1 MYFSAQLLLLDM
13 IFLTLSRKPGKNL
26 VIVLSSVYIFYDLSL
41 STRLTKLLRFKLNQI
56 TRKRSGRTRLTTL
69 LRWEIFTR
77 PARKPWL
84 NQAYHVS
91 EVGDFNQA
99 YQAFEV
105 EIVKQVYQKTLV
117 KPGLP
122 GF

>member
-13 IFLTLSRKPGKNL
+13 ILSTLSRKPGRNL
-26 VIVLSSVYIFYDLSL
+26 VIVFSFVYTFYDLSL
-41 STRLTKLLRFKLNQI
+41 SARLTKLLRFILNQI
-56 TRKRSGRTRLTTL
+56 TRKRSERTRLTML

-84 NQAYHVS
+84 NQDYHAS
-91 EVGDFNQA
+91 EVGDFHQA
-99 YQAFEV
+99 YQETV
-105 EIVKQVYQKTLV
+105 V

-122 GF
+122 SF